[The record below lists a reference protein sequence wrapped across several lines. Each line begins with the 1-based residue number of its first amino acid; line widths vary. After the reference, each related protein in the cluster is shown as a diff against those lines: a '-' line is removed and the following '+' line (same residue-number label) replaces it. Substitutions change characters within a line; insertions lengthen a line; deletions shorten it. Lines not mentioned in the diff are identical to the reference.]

1 MGTNEFAEISRKI
14 GSLCRVDVGIDPYGI
29 IESVAKA

>member
-1 MGTNEFAEISRKI
+1 MGTSGFAESLRKI

-29 IESVAKA
+29 IENVAKA

>member
-1 MGTNEFAEISRKI
+1 MGINGFAEISRKI

-29 IESVAKA
+29 IENIARA

>member
-1 MGTNEFAEISRKI
+1 MGTNEFAESLRKI

-29 IESVAKA
+29 IGNVAKA

>member
-1 MGTNEFAEISRKI
+1 MGTRGFAESLCKI

-29 IESVAKA
+29 IENVAKA